1 MPRLKPNTLIPTP
14 EEDAAI
20 TEAAG
25 SDLDARPFTDEE
37 WEQVKP
43 TLRPGRLKAEVT
55 KEWIRIRLSAE
66 VVDYFR
72 STGSGWQTKMDAVLK
87 EWMRNHA

>member
-20 TEAAG
+20 TEAAV

-43 TLRPGRLKAEVT
+43 TLCPERPEAEMT
-55 KEWIRIRLSAE
+55 R
-66 VVDYFR
+66 
-72 STGSGWQTKMDAVLK
+72 DAVS
-87 EWMRNHA
+87 ETGRIDYHSPCRRDACAPDAQAGSEPHR